1 MKHIKSM
8 VFLAVMVL
16 ICMPNAAFSEGGAR
30 AKDSKL
36 KMAENIDETE
46 RWKLYYEVVGGDEGW
61 ELVKDKNG
69 VKVYSRLTPVSPTK
83 SFRGVMNI
91 KADLDE
97 LVAFI
102 ADPYAY
108 PEYIYSC
115 RAAEVLKYQTNND
128 YYFRS
133 EVKVMWPIAMRDS
146 ITHTYWRK
154 DPETGKVIMDC
165 IGIPELVPEK
175 KGFIRVP
182 LIFMS
187 LNVTPGADGV
197 HELVFEGVI
206 EAGGLIPS
214 WAENLCIWWVPYR
227 SLSYVRKNR
236 PFEHERYKNKKIAFG
251 IDNPYIKNSISEKAS
266 VSRAVEEIPMQFI
279 PNLPNSAE

>member
-8 VFLAVMVL
+8 VFLAVMIL
-16 ICMPNAAFSEGGAR
+16 ICMPGTALSEGGAR
-30 AKDSKL
+30 AKESKL

-61 ELVKDKNG
+61 KLVKDRKG
-69 VKVYSRLTPVSPTK
+69 VKVYSRLTHVSPTK
-83 SFRGVMNI
+83 AFRGIMNI
-91 KADLDE
+91 KANLDE

-108 PEYIYSC
+108 PVYIYSV
-115 RAAEVLKYQTNND
+115 RAAEVLQYKTNND

-146 ITHTYWRK
+146 VTHTYWRK

-165 IGIPELVPEK
+165 IGIPELIPEK

-182 LIFMS
+182 LVFMS
-187 LNVTPGADGV
+187 LVVKPGEDGI
-197 HELVFEGVI
+197 HEIVFEGVI
-206 EAGGLIPS
+206 EAGGWIPS

-227 SLSYVRKNR
+227 SLLYVRNNR
-236 PFEHERYKNKKIAFG
+236 PFENERYQNKKIALG
-251 IDNPYIKNSISEKAS
+251 IGNPYIKSSLSEKAS
-266 VSRAVEEIPMQFI
+266 
-279 PNLPNSAE
+279 LPKAIEKKK